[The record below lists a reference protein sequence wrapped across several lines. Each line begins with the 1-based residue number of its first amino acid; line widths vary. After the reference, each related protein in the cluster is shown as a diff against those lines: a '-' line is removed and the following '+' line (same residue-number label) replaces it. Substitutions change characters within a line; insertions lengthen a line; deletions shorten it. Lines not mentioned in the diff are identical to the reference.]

1 MAQVTAPTIILKSGY
16 KKGDNVEV
24 RVKVKYNST
33 TGLKFVDGKF
43 LPADKPADY
52 ISKVEIFYGKE
63 LVSQFDLTAATSPNP
78 LFRFRL
84 TLDKAEPIKAVATN
98 NGGQKAEAT
107 QAVSF

>member
-52 ISKVEIFYGKE
+52 ISKVEIFYVK
-63 LVSQFDLTAATSPNP
+63 
-78 LFRFRL
+78 
-84 TLDKAEPIKAVATN
+84 
-98 NGGQKAEAT
+98 
-107 QAVSF
+107 

>member
-1 MAQVTAPTIILKSGY
+1 M
-16 KKGDNVEV
+16 
-24 RVKVKYNST
+24 
-33 TGLKFVDGKF
+33 
-43 LPADKPADY
+43 
-52 ISKVEIFYGKE
+52 
-63 LVSQFDLTAATSPNP
+63 SQFDLTAATSPNP